1 LSWRAAQADDRILLM
16 RRPRDSTSPFPPRRV
31 LILGAAPS
39 QLLDIAGPAEILAQA
54 GSLRGRETGRTAA
67 DGLPPLYAVSCL
79 IVPEPATSAG
89 LPLPSTVTEAE
100 ALAWTDLDTLIVVGG
115 EGARRRCS
123 EAAIR
128 MLTQSLAAQARRV
141 VGVCTGA
148 FILAEAGCLRGR
160 KVTTHWRWC
169 DALNRLHP
177 DLSVDPE
184 PIYVRDGDV
193 WTSAGVTAGMDLTLA
208 LVEADHGHALA
219 LAVAR
224 ELVMFLRRPGGQKQF
239 STVLSAQTGLSVR
252 LADLMAWMGENLH
265 QPLPVDTLAARAGLS
280 PRQFARAFRAETGV
294 TPARMLE
301 RLRVESARRMLE
313 SGQAGVSAVAAR
325 CGFQA
330 DETMRRAFLRHLG
343 VPPGHYRNL
352 FRTRHPSDVPTP
364 ETVLHA

>member
-1 LSWRAAQADDRILLM
+1 M
-16 RRPRDSTSPFPPRRV
+16 RRPRNPSASFSTRRT

-54 GSLRGRETGRTAA
+54 GYLKEREKGAAATEGR
-67 DGLPPLYAVSCL
+67 PPLYTVSCL
-79 IVPEPATSAG
+79 IVPEAGSPATSAG
-89 LPLPSTVTEAE
+89 LTLHSTVTEAE

-115 EGARRRCS
+115 EGARRRCT
-123 EAAIR
+123 ETAIR
-128 MLTQSLAAQARRV
+128 SLTQRLVANARRV

-148 FILAEAGCLRGR
+148 FILAEADCLRGR

-169 DALNRLHP
+169 DELSRLHP
-177 DLSVDPE
+177 DLLVDPE

-224 ELVMFLRRPGGQKQF
+224 ELVMYLRRPGGQKQF
-239 STVLSAQTGLSVR
+239 SAALSAQTGLSVR

-265 QPLPVDTLAARAGLS
+265 QPLSVNDLAARAGLS
-280 PRQFARAFRAETGV
+280 PRQFARAFGAETGV

-313 SGQAGVSAVAAR
+313 SDQASVSEVAAR

-343 VPPGHYRNL
+343 VPPGNYRNM
-352 FRTRHPSDVPTP
+352 FRTKRPSGVPMP
-364 ETVLHA
+364 EKVLHA